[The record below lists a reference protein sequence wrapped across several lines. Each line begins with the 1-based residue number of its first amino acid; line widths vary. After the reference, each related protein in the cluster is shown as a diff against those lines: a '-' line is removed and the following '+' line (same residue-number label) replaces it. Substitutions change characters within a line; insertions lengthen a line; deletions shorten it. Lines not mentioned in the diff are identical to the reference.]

1 MTGMNRAAGTRL
13 DGVEH
18 IAQSIANI
26 LTTPLGSRLMR
37 REYGSLLPELID
49 QPQNKATAVR
59 LYAATASALMRWEPR
74 MRISKLSLQSVGPRM
89 ELGIDGEVGGEPVN
103 LRVPLL
109 MGGTS

>member
-1 MTGMNRAAGTRL
+1 MTGMNRITGTRL
-13 DGVEH
+13 DGLEH
-18 IAQSIANI
+18 IAQSIVDI

-49 QPQNKATAVR
+49 QPQNAATAVR

-74 MRISKLSLQSVGPRM
+74 MRISKLSLQSAGAGM
-89 ELGIDGEVGGEPVN
+89 ELGIDGEVGGELIN

-109 MGGTS
+109 LGGTS